1 MINEKID
8 KDIALLTTSANRNT
22 NLVISCEECAE
33 LQKEITKLTRDPN
46 RKLDGLIEEM
56 ADVYICL
63 GILAKEFNIPE
74 DRVISEIE
82 KKMKRNID
90 RMEKK

>member
-8 KDIALLTTSANRNT
+8 KDIAVLTTSADRNT

-46 RKLDGLIEEM
+46 RSLDGLIEEM
-56 ADVYICL
+56 SDVYICL
-63 GILAKEFNIPE
+63 GILAKEFNISK
-74 DRVISEIE
+74 DTLISEIE
-82 KKMKRNID
+82 KKMKRNIE
-90 RMEKK
+90 RMNRK